1 MILNAILQLFVVLS
15 FLSLACFLEC
25 WKIKLKTVLMWV
37 NYDFWFLTGCGYGYE
52 YNFFSKFKS
61 GCQTAR
67 KMSSLH
73 GCSRRIR
80 PFQQGTHMKDRHA
93 VAEGGQFFYRGPAPG
108 PPLVPALAEPTIGI
122 YLSVFGIFRYSNYRR
137 LYRYRYFK
145 ISHCRFGF
153 SVYPS
158 LAHGQEGWH
167 TFRDA
172 RICIRG

>member
-1 MILNAILQLFVVLS
+1 
-15 FLSLACFLEC
+15 
-25 WKIKLKTVLMWV
+25 MWV

-122 YLSVFGIFRYSNYRR
+122 YLSVFGIFRYLDYWCP
-137 LYRYRYFK
+137 YRYFK
-145 ISHCRFGF
+145 ISRCRFSF
-153 SVYPS
+153 RYTDQS
-158 LAHGQEGWH
+158 LVLGIPVWQIVGKLRVTWLYTPTDLNCTCSTRYFHFIRLNRR
-167 TFRDA
+167 FRGKIV
-172 RICIRG
+172 RKW